1 MYEVAILLSDRP
13 KDLATQMENGNYRVL
28 LEQKV
33 CGRFDALPRVYRFVL
48 ISFVV

>member
-28 LEQKV
+28 NDLKV
-33 CGRFDALPRVYRFVL
+33 RIIKIALCGCVDG
-48 ISFVV
+48 